1 MSQLQLIETLRME
14 DGQIER
20 LSYHEARY
28 ENAMSHFF
36 PDGSRRRLIDI
47 LRRHG
52 LSVHN
57 PTLDYPGTWKIH
69 VDYDAGTDA
78 VEVTPYHP
86 KPVSSL
92 QLVIDDDIDY
102 SYKYADRHELYRCL
116 EKRRDCDDV
125 IIVKDGLLTD
135 TSYSNIAL
143 FDGSSW
149 FTPRTPLLKGT
160 MRAYLLD
167 KRIIKTADIRPT
179 DLASFKKVCLINAML
194 SLDQLTV
201 PINNIKGCLMD

>member
-28 ENAMSHFF
+28 VKAVSHFF
-36 PDGSRRRLIDI
+36 PDRSRGRLIDI
-47 LRRHG
+47 LCRHG

-57 PTLDYPGTWKIH
+57 HALDYPGIWKIH
-69 VDYDAGTDA
+69 VDYNADGNNVD
-78 VEVTPYHP
+78 VSPYHP
-86 KPVSSL
+86 KHVASL
-92 QLVIDDDIDY
+92 RLVTDDDIDY
-102 SYKYADRHELYRCL
+102 SYKYADRSELQKCL
-116 EKRRDCDDV
+116 EKRGDCDDI

-149 FTPRTPLLKGT
+149 LTPRTPLLKGT

-167 KRIIKTADIRPT
+167 QRMIKEADLRPA
-179 DLASFKKVCLINAML
+179 DLTSFSKVCLINAML
-194 SLDQLTV
+194 PLDHLTV
-201 PINNIKGCLMD
+201 PIRHIKEGR